1 MYVLKCIHQRLKWYS
16 AIAQHTS
23 HSITQAQVCPLRNRN
38 SYDHVINSKNIFS
51 TTSQNIVDF
60 SSIVYLQCRRS
71 TPFAS
76 VFFLKRPNK
85 KLYSLEYSRLWK
97 SLLWAPAQRKRASML
112 YFANVFILFIYFLW
126 PPYSPALVNEISR
139 KFYTWWTL
147 SVIREVTTWIFS
159 WSSLNYRVGQKVTK
173 FGVFSDSTRKLF
185 ALTLERGRILLFW
198 KKTC

>member
-76 VFFLKRPNK
+76 VFFLKGLTKNCILWNILDYENLYHGRLLSVSGRPCYILPLFLFYLFIFYGRLILRPWLTK
-85 KLYSLEYSRLWK
+85 FRESFTRGGPWVSLEK
-97 SLLWAPAQRKRASML
+97 LLLGFFPGH
-112 YFANVFILFIYFLW
+112 
-126 PPYSPALVNEISR
+126 P
-139 KFYTWWTL
+139 
-147 SVIREVTTWIFS
+147 
-159 WSSLNYRVGQKVTK
+159 
-173 FGVFSDSTRKLF
+173 
-185 ALTLERGRILLFW
+185 
-198 KKTC
+198 